1 MKKMNK
7 HKRKLK
13 IWFDGKMKFLRH
25 KIRLILYLVILV
37 VGGSII
43 SLSFFTNG
51 NWASVLSG
59 VGTGLLTSLVVS
71 VIINAENDSREKRKR
86 NEDKHFIL
94 NGIVSSSLDVYEDII
109 YRVNEFIMF
118 SSIEATPVYKLY
130 DDFSSYNAFEKE
142 MKKINYDF
150 VSDEEK
156 KQLNTLLNF
165 ENYRIDYLVA
175 ELKRLPKQEYYLKG
189 LLNKDE
195 YEQLTSNFA
204 NDTYLDYVGH
214 MPEFWDNEIKDI
226 DKCIRFL
233 RMTLY
238 ITSKVIA
245 SLNYCNRLA
254 NEKEVSI
261 QERLSERY
269 YEEVYCQ
276 SEEYF
281 QQQAERLEAE
291 EEYYAEH
298 PEEWEKFQEQAEE
311 AQNETQE
318 DRVLK
323 DLYFCICGFSSH
335 NIVEL
340 LDKLEPDSDK
350 AIAFI
355 CSENIQKSLK
365 KKWKLRKAVKNKF
378 GKNYLKKAIK
388 KDVEDNWNGE
398 NADGVH

>member
-1 MKKMNK
+1 MKKKNK
-7 HKRKLK
+7 NKRKLT
-13 IWFDGKMKFLRH
+13 IWFDGKQKFLRH
-25 KIRLILYLVILV
+25 NKRQILYLMILV

-43 SLSFFTNG
+43 SLSFFING

-109 YRVNEFIMF
+109 YRINEFIMF

-130 DDFSSYNAFEKE
+130 DDFSGYNAFEKE

-150 VSDEEK
+150 LSDEEK

-214 MPEFWDNEIKDI
+214 MSEFWDNEIKDI
-226 DKCIRFL
+226 DKCFRFL

-245 SLNYCNRLA
+245 SLSYCNRLA

-261 QERLSERY
+261 QERLSGRY

-298 PEEWEKFQEQAEE
+298 PEEWENLQEQAEE

-323 DLYFCICGFSSH
+323 DLYYCICGFSSH

-340 LDKLEPDSDK
+340 LDKLEPASEK
-350 AIAFI
+350 AIEFI
-355 CSENIQKSLK
+355 CSEDIQKSLK
-365 KKWKLRKAVKNKF
+365 KKWRLRKAVKNKF
-378 GKNYLKKAIK
+378 GKNYFKKAIK